1 MTSDDSYLGLPH
13 LSFDVVAF
21 CSMNFHITELVTSGR
36 TANHMTFRAGGVIR
50 VNSHGEIAGTSLF
63 RVGNITVVSR
73 GRTNGSEFVCHS
85 DIWPMKTVECHRA
98 STPIDLA
105 QIARPSSSAG
115 RTFGRKTLKKTFK
128 FALSNV
134 SMIILSV
141 ANGMLPLNKRSSTHN
156 VLSWSSSKRVHKCTV
171 LYLHCVVTET

>member
-85 DIWPMKTVECHRA
+85 DI
-98 STPIDLA
+98 LA
-105 QIARPSSSAG
+105 NENSRVSSSLNAHRPCSDRPTVVIG
-115 RTFGRKTLKKTFK
+115 RQDIWKKNLKKN
-128 FALSNV
+128 LQ
-134 SMIILSV
+134 IR
-141 ANGMLPLNKRSSTHN
+141 PLQ
-156 VLSWSSSKRVHKCTV
+156 C
-171 LYLHCVVTET
+171 LHDYS